1 MMNTECPDLEQ
12 VSAGKHTC
20 QDLKST
26 MTLPCPQDSIPP
38 VPLALTFFLSPLL
51 QHPPSWG
58 RRDVDATVGL
68 GIVRNGHP
76 LLAQFFS
83 FQLRVSGITDASVI

>member
-51 QHPPSWG
+51 PCSLSLGRAESGTATSSLFGAESQQSLILGTLAGCEPS
-58 RRDVDATVGL
+58 
-68 GIVRNGHP
+68 H
-76 LLAQFFS
+76 
-83 FQLRVSGITDASVI
+83 